1 VMEEGKKEMELTSQE
16 KKLIDV
22 IRKVQYGEVK
32 IIINDGKPIR
42 IEEVKKSIK
51 L

>member
-1 VMEEGKKEMELTSQE
+1 MEEEKNMIELTSQE

-32 IIINDGKPIR
+32 IIITDGTPVR